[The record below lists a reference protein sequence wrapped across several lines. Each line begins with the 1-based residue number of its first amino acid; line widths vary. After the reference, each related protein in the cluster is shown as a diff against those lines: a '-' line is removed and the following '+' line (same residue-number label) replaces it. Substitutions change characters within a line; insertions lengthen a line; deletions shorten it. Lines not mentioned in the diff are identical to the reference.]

1 MDFNAGH
8 DKVIDFMGHVK
19 AVQDQR
25 KADED
30 FRNSDKYKLRVL
42 DNEQKK
48 ANGVC
53 LDLVFSKLYKD
64 AIPLNDDYK
73 VAYGD
78 DLDADIHDFIHDR
91 CPNGMEYYIREAIKK
106 GSKPAKD
113 IYESVCDIT
122 GNFFMEKSL
131 KIEEC
136 DPDDLVFRS
145 GEDTQQKIDAM
156 NKDLALDD
164 VTSII
169 RDNVK
174 SSAISEITRAKKE
187 KQEIQNLENEMTNDM
202 KIKTESAIDDY
213 LELKGVTEKKTFN
226 PTLFQ
231 GIMIGK
237 VNELTA
243 MQESGKLQNQP
254 LYNTLVDYGMVNET
268 SESSIEEMAFV
279 ESVKELTKINLLSA
293 LCLEKYSKQ
302 DIEDM
307 ANEYAYTIK

>member
-1 MDFNAGH
+1 MDFNTGH
-8 DKVIDFMGHVK
+8 DKVIDFMGQVK
-19 AVQDQR
+19 AVKDQR

-30 FRNSDKYKLRVL
+30 FKNSDKYKLRVL
-42 DNEQKK
+42 DKEQKN

-91 CPNGMEYYIREAIKK
+91 CPNGMEYYVKEAIRK
-106 GSKPAKD
+106 GSKPAKN
-113 IYESVCDIT
+113 IYESVSAIT
-122 GNFFMEKSL
+122 DNFFMEKSL

-164 VTSII
+164 VTEII

-187 KQEIQNLENEMTNDM
+187 KQEIKNLENEMTNDM
-202 KIKTESAIDDY
+202 KISTEAAIDDY

-237 VNELTA
+237 MNELTA
-243 MQESGKLQNQP
+243 LQESGQLQNQP
-254 LYNTLVDYGMVNET
+254 LYNTLADYGMVNEST
-268 SESSIEEMAFV
+268 ESSLEERAFV
-279 ESVKELTKINLLSA
+279 ESVKEMTKIELVSA
-293 LCLEKYSKQ
+293 LRLESFGKK

-307 ANEYAYTIK
+307 ANEYAYTVK